1 MKLEGKIAMITGG
14 SRGIGRETAVT
25 FADAGAKVVV
35 ADLSEKEGE
44 ETVNLISESGGQ
56 AFFAE
61 MDVTNREQVE
71 QVVSKVE
78 NKWKKI
84 DILINNAGITRD
96 AKALNM
102 TEAEWDQVV
111 ETNLKGVFNCTQA
124 VAPGMVEREYGRIV
138 NSGSVVAL
146 YGNYGQTN
154 YVASKAGVIG
164 MTKVW
169 AREFGPKGVT
179 VNAVAP
185 GFIETEMTANVP
197 DKIIERISDRTPL
210 GRLGKPA
217 EVAQTFLFLAS
228 DDASFINGSV
238 ITVDGGLVV

>member
-1 MKLEGKIAMITGG
+1 MNLEGKIAMITGG

-25 FADAGAKVVV
+25 FADAGAKVAVV
-35 ADLSEKEGE
+35 DVSEEQGK
-44 ETVNLISESGGQ
+44 ETVNLIRKNSGQ

-61 MDVTNREQVE
+61 MDVTIREQVKD
-71 QVVSKVE
+71 VVSKIE
-78 NKWKKI
+78 NKWDRI
-84 DILINNAGITRD
+84 DILINNAGINRD

-102 TEAEWDQVV
+102 TEEQWDKVV

-124 VAPGMVEREYGRIV
+124 VAPGMVEQEYGRIV
-138 NSGSVVAL
+138 NSSSVVAL

-179 VNAVAP
+179 VNAIAP
-185 GFIETEMTANVP
+185 GFIQTGMMENVP
-197 DKIIERISDRTPL
+197 EKVINQITDRTPI

-217 EVAQTFLFLAS
+217 EVAKTFLFLAS

>member
-1 MKLEGKIAMITGG
+1 MITGG